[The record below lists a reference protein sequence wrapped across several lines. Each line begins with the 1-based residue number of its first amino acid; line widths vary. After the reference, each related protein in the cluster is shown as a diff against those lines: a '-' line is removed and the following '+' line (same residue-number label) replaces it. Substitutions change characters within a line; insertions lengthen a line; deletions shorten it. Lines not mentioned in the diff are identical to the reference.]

1 MEGGAMTFN
10 AQYSLETGAAKK
22 RKKEKEV
29 AYWNSLNGPV
39 VVNSIKGDDDGE

>member
-1 MEGGAMTFN
+1 MVKISSALLLLCIFIT
-10 AQYSLETGAAKK
+10 SC
-22 RKKEKEV
+22 KKEKEV